1 MKIKFISGEDL
12 RHIVVV
18 MLLSLVSIPPACMAD
33 QYKFQYKFQA
43 VDCITRLETGTV
55 NWTTGVITAL
65 GKALPVDQTK
75 ASKESVYFS
84 ARSDAV
90 KNMLDTL
97 KHLKINNELS
107 VNDYAAES
115 RVILAG
121 LEKTAR
127 EAVVV
132 KQVYSSS
139 LAVEITIEVSMFG
152 GFLQL
157 VLPEEIR
164 QIPKINPEIN
174 PDLVPVIEKSHYS
187 GLIID
192 ARGLGIEPVLD
203 PVIISEQGHKVYASV
218 FISREFAV
226 QGGVCKYVCTLDQ
239 ALKDKRIGDNPMVLK
254 GLRKEGSKNATLVIS
269 MSDYLTLEKATE
281 RHAFL
286 NECRVII
293 VRDQ

>member
-1 MKIKFISGEDL
+1 MKIKNISGEDL
-12 RHIVVV
+12 RYIVVI
-18 MLLSLVSIPPACMAD
+18 MLLGFVSIPPACVAD
-33 QYKFQYKFQA
+33 QYKFQA

-55 NWTTGVITAL
+55 NWTTGAISAH
-65 GKALPVDQTK
+65 GKALPADQSQ

-90 KNMLDTL
+90 KNMLDIL
-97 KHLKINNELS
+97 KQLKINNELS
-107 VNDYAAES
+107 VNDYAAEN

-121 LEKTAR
+121 LEKTAK

-139 LAVEITIEVSMFG
+139 LAVEIIIETSMSG

-203 PVIISEQGHKVYASV
+203 PVIISEQGHKAYASA

-239 ALKDKRIGDNPMVLK
+239 ALKDKRIGDNPLVLK
-254 GLRKEGSKNATLVIS
+254 GLRKEGSRNATLVIS
-269 MSDYLTLEKATE
+269 ISDYLTLEKVTE

>member
-1 MKIKFISGEDL
+1 MEIKNTSPVKNL
-12 RHIVVV
+12 QHLVVII
-18 MLLSLVSIPPACMAD
+18 LLILVLIPPASKAD
-33 QYKFQYKFQA
+33 QYKFQA
-43 VDCITRLETGTV
+43 VDCITRFETGTV
-55 NWTTGVITAL
+55 NWTTGTITAL
-65 GKALPVDQTK
+65 GKALPVNQSQ
-75 ASKESVYFS
+75 AAKESVYLS

-90 KNMLDTL
+90 RNILHIL
-97 KHLKINNELS
+97 KQIKINNELS
-107 VNDYAAES
+107 VNDYAS
-115 RVILAG
+115 GSHVILAG

-132 KQVYSSS
+132 KQVYTSA
-139 LAVEITIEVSMFG
+139 LAVEMTIETSMFG

-164 QIPKINPEIN
+164 QIPKINSEIN
-174 PDLVPVIEKSHYS
+174 PKMVPVIEKSLYS

-203 PVIISEQGHKVYASV
+203 PVIVSEQGHQVYSSV

-226 QGGVCKYVCTLDQ
+226 QSGVCKYVCGLDQ
-239 ALKDKRIGDNPMVLK
+239 ALQDKRIGDNPLVLK
-254 GLRKEGSKNATLVIS
+254 GLRKEGTKNATLVMS
-269 MSDYLTLEKATE
+269 MSDYFTLEKLTE
-281 RHAFL
+281 RHTFL

>member
-1 MKIKFISGEDL
+1 MEIKNSIAKECPL
-12 RHIVVV
+12 LLTAI
-18 MLLSLVSIPPACMAD
+18 MLLVLVSTPSICPADQENPPAG
-33 QYKFQYKFQA
+33 
-43 VDCITRLETGTV
+43 DCITKFETGTV
-55 NWTTGVITAL
+55 NWTTGMIRAS
-65 GKALPVDQTK
+65 GKALPMDQSQ
-75 ASKESVYFS
+75 ASKESVSLS
-84 ARSDAV
+84 ARSAAV
-90 KNMLDTL
+90 RNILDIL
-97 KHLKINNELS
+97 KQIKINNELS
-107 VNDYAAES
+107 VNDYALAS
-115 RVILAG
+115 DVILDG

-127 EAVVV
+127 EAVVS
-132 KQVYSSS
+132 KQIYTSA
-139 LAVEITIEVSMFG
+139 LAVEITIETGMFG

-174 PDLVPVIEKSHYS
+174 PKIVPGIGKSLYS

-203 PVIISEQGHKVYASV
+203 PVIVSEQGHEIYSSV

-226 QGGVCKYVCTLDQ
+226 QSGVCKYVCNPDH
-239 ALKDKRIGDNPMVLK
+239 ALKDKRVGDNPMVLK
-254 GLRKEGSKNATLVIS
+254 ALRKEGSRNATLVIS
-269 MSDYLTLEKATE
+269 MSDYLILEKTTE